1 MRILSAVLIS
11 IVLLAGCSARVDD
24 VPDTVEQGTP
34 EERSAVAKA
43 AKAFLDRL
51 DDGKVDETW
60 SDASPVLAIY
70 TERNAWSLGIRA
82 IRSGVGSLKSRE
94 LKEVW
99 LHSAVANSP
108 PGEYA
113 TIVCETVFSNAKV
126 QEKVIL
132 NKHEGTWK
140 ISGYYLV
147 KNL

>member
-1 MRILSAVLIS
+1 MRILSAVLI
-11 IVLLAGCSARVDD
+11 LLLISAGCSSRVDE

-43 AKAFLDRL
+43 AKTFLDRL
-51 DDGKVDETW
+51 DEGKVDETW
-60 SDASPVLAIY
+60 AESSPVLATY
-70 TERNAWSLGIRA
+70 TDRNAWALGIRA
-82 IRSGVGSLKSRE
+82 IRSTVGNLQNRE
-94 LKEVW
+94 LREVW
-99 LHSAVANSP
+99 LHSAVADSP

-113 TIVCETVFSNAKV
+113 TLIVETEFSHAKV

-147 KNL
+147 KHL